1 MTSTRAGS
9 LLAVVVALGCGTADP
24 PLAPPADVAAG
35 LLARDLAWAAASANT
50 DVISAVGAM
59 LASDP
64 MVAVPG
70 RGWVSGRD
78 EFLAALRRDSTN
90 AGGRLTWAPIRG
102 GVSADGRHGFTFGYM
117 TQHRADSS
125 VVPMKY
131 LAYWVREGDDWKL
144 LSWRRRVRARGEVHT
159 EILPPFL
166 PPAALAYDS
175 TAVEAHATS
184 VAAAEQAFSD
194 LAQRVGLAE
203 AFRRSGRADAI
214 NIGPADRA
222 DFLVGADAI
231 GTMVG
236 GGEENAM
243 ASSVWWNADRSFAAS
258 SGDLGITFGMIRP
271 NSGEG
276 PSFPFF
282 TVWARETAAEP
293 WRYIAE

>member
-1 MTSTRAGS
+1 MITRTGS
-9 LLAVVVALGCGTADP
+9 LLVAVATLGCGTAEP
-24 PLAPPADVAAG
+24 PLAAPADVAAG
-35 LLARDLAWAAASANT
+35 LLARDLAWAEASANT
-50 DVISAVGAM
+50 DVLTAVGAM
-59 LASDP
+59 LSSDP

-78 EFLAALRRDSTN
+78 DFLAALGRDSTN
-90 AGGRLTWAPIRG
+90 VGARLTWAPIRG

-117 TQHRADSS
+117 TQHRADSG

-144 LSWRRRVRARGEVHT
+144 LSWRRRVRAPGEVST

-166 PPAALAYDS
+166 PPAALVYDS
-175 TAVEAHATS
+175 TAVDAHAAS

-194 LAQRVGLAE
+194 MAQRIGLAE

-222 DFLVGADAI
+222 GFIVGAGAI

-236 GGEENAM
+236 TGEENSS
-243 ASSVWWNADRSFAAS
+243 ASSVSWNADRSFAAS
-258 SGDLGITFGMIRP
+258 SGDLGVTFGMIRP